1 MIAPQLAPARSGDP
15 QLLSQLSNLGD
26 RNMGWM
32 DGYHD
37 LAVSTGQVMK
47 QAQAEPLAKGPTCIQ
62 PLAPPSL
69 CSDVARV
76 TDNRG
81 NPLLAGAGFVSGG
94 DHSVTLRHRNDR
106 ARQWR

>member
-1 MIAPQLAPARSGDP
+1 LIAPQLAPARSGDP

-47 QAQAEPLAKGPTCIQ
+47 
-62 PLAPPSL
+62 
-69 CSDVARV
+69 
-76 TDNRG
+76 
-81 NPLLAGAGFVSGG
+81 
-94 DHSVTLRHRNDR
+94 
-106 ARQWR
+106 